1 MRAARPSC
9 GHTANGIG
17 REKLKRMTRTN
28 GAPLQALADGRV
40 LIIARDDRTVHALQQ
55 ALRTEGCAN
64 VESVTDSRRAFPAFQ
79 QARPDVV
86 VLEAAVEPMDALAV
100 MKQLGSRAR
109 PEELLPFVVIGAASD
124 TKLRR
129 GALESGLA
137 VFYTGGDQPAAVAL
151 QVCEA
156 AALRARHA
164 RLADD
169 AAARVTGVQRLERE
183 VAHHLAR
190 FAEFKDHPGTGHV
203 ERVGELSAD
212 IAARLGLP
220 DDEVEIIRL
229 AAPLH
234 DVGKL
239 GIPEAILLKEEPLTL
254 EEMDV
259 VKTHTT
265 LGASIMA
272 GSTSRFFRMA
282 EEIALYHHEN
292 WDGTGYTPG
301 LEGEAVPLLGR
312 IVRVTDSFDA
322 ITRSRP
328 FAGQWRLDSA
338 VEFIRSQS
346 GQSFDPGVVEAF
358 LEIQAEAAESA
369 DEIAQGLI

>member
-1 MRAARPSC
+1 
-9 GHTANGIG
+9 
-17 REKLKRMTRTN
+17 MTRQN
-28 GAPLQALADGRV
+28 GAPVQALTGGGV
-40 LIIARDDRTVHALQQ
+40 LIIARDDRTVDPLEAALHA
-55 ALRTEGCAN
+55 EGCRN
-64 VESVTDSRRAFPAFQ
+64 VQSVTDSRRAYPAFQ
-79 QARPDVV
+79 QSRPDVV
-86 VLEAAVEPMDALAV
+86 VLEAAVEPMDALSV
-100 MKQLGSRAR
+100 MKQLGSRIR
-109 PEELLPFVVIGAASD
+109 PDELLPFVVIGSAAD
-124 TKLRR
+124 TTLRR
-129 GALESGLA
+129 DALDVGIPV
-137 VFYTGGDQPAAVAL
+137 VFAADTSPAAVAL

-156 AALRARHA
+156 AALRAHHA

-169 AAARVTGVQRLERE
+169 AAARVNSVRRLERE

-203 ERVGELSAD
+203 ERVGELSAQ
-212 IAARLGLP
+212 IATTLGLP
-220 DDEVEIIRL
+220 EDEVEIIRL

-239 GIPEAILLKEEPLTL
+239 AIPEAILLKEEPLTL

-272 GSTSRFFRMA
+272 GSTSRFFQVA

-301 LEGEAVPLLGR
+301 LEGEAIPLLGR
-312 IVRVTDSFDA
+312 IVRVTDAFDA
-322 ITRSRP
+322 ITRARP

-346 GQSFDPGVVEAF
+346 GQSFDPQVVEAF
-358 LEIQAEAAESA
+358 LEIQAEAAEAA